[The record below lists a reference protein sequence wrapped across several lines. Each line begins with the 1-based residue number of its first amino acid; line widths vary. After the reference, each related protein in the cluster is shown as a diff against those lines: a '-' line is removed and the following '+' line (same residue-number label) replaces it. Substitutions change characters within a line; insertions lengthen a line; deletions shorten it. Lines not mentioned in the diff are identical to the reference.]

1 MLIRTFCTRDS
12 IRGGGILSHSKYCSL
27 KTSKLNERTSPS
39 SLWNL
44 NIRLSIL
51 HKHVQAQKN
60 CRVFNLSYT
69 SFHKKFLTKKISLT
83 SLQTEKHHFTYKIHW
98 DPPVTQKYSSIP
110 QKLNHQGSWKPRR
123 LGMSSFFSPLNLP
136 IWLKR
141 YSLQFAV
148 GMDNIPP
155 QMDSLEHMGNTCQT
169 NLHIPHA
176 AVFSLSW
183 SPSCLKTV
191 IHSIN
196 PTLTPCLS
204 EELYHYYHHC
214 GIILPSVSP
223 VN

>member
-60 CRVFNLSYT
+60 CRVFNLSYA

-98 DPPVTQKYSSIP
+98 DPPVTQKSKRFEYSSKAQPPGIM
-110 QKLNHQGSWKPRR
+110 KTKTSWHV
-123 LGMSSFFSPLNLP
+123 FFLFPFEL
-136 IWLKR
+136 
-141 YSLQFAV
+141 
-148 GMDNIPP
+148 
-155 QMDSLEHMGNTCQT
+155 T
-169 NLHIPHA
+169 NL
-176 AVFSLSW
+176 V
-183 SPSCLKTV
+183 
-191 IHSIN
+191 
-196 PTLTPCLS
+196 
-204 EELYHYYHHC
+204 EEVQFTICCWH
-214 GIILPSVSP
+214 G
-223 VN
+223 